1 MVHPHLL
8 CPHHDEMSLMRPNQR
23 PSLDLSLP
31 DTRPAQQSQLP
42 DIASSLPWRT
52 WDDGLEEAQRLGRP
66 LFAIAEYRWANSAQ
80 RVALRLQQDEQ
91 LRELLTEKVVPVLID
106 PDERPDLA
114 ATWRWT
120 AMALTGTAGP
130 PLMVLLMHEGFPFLA
145 YCTMAIEGDETYP
158 SLASLVESVSETYRD
173 NPTAIIEE
181 ARNLASG
188 TPNPAAG
195 ADLPALQDMLDMR
208 RGGLLEAPKHPR
220 PALLWA
226 LLDAHAAGTLLGEA
240 ETWLR
245 TTLDALVRGSTWDQL
260 DRGFHRA
267 ARSEVWVP
275 PHFEKPIPLNAQL
288 AAVYARAADELGNE
302 TYRDIASRTIS
313 FCVTALR
320 EGVDAIGSDTNY
332 YTWTSRELLKTLD
345 TSLVQ
350 VVTLH
355 YDIKPV
361 DERQALRRV
370 VEMEQMD
377 RFSHEDVS
385 VLQARLVRGRAAL
398 RSARLRR
405 PSPATITSD
414 SLAWR
419 ATTIRWLLE
428 AAEWS
433 SHNNESGNGDIA
445 ALLGALENLI
455 DGRFQEGAG
464 YARNTEGTSAL
475 WLEDQAALLD
485 AFLFAHRASDDAT
498 WLTRARELADVLIT
512 TWWTGTGWRDRPGAA
527 TTSVNIVDDILPAAI
542 PTLTACFRVLA
553 ELTGEPGYDE
563 CSHQSRELHRRL
575 ASASGHWSASI
586 PATN

>member
-8 CPHHDEMSLMRPNQR
+8 CHSPEEMSLMRPNQR

-31 DTRPAQQSQLP
+31 DTRPGQHSQLP
-42 DIASSLPWRT
+42 DIGSALPWRN

-66 LFAIAEYRWANSAQ
+66 ILAVAEHRWANSAQ
-80 RVALRLQQDEQ
+80 RIALRLQQDEQ
-91 LRELLTEKVVPVLID
+91 LRELLTATVIPVLVD

-114 ATWRWT
+114 ARWRWAAT
-120 AMALTGTAGP
+120 ALTGTAGP
-130 PLMVLLMHEGFPFLA
+130 PLMVLLTHEGMPFLA
-145 YCTMAIEGDETYP
+145 YCTMAIEGDDTYP
-158 SLASLVESVSETYRD
+158 SLASLIQSVSENYRD
-173 NPTAIIEE
+173 DPTAIIEE
-181 ARNLASG
+181 ARSLASG
-188 TPNPAAG
+188 ERHPAAG
-195 ADLPALQDMLDMR
+195 ADSRALQDMLDMR

-226 LLDAHAAGTLLGEA
+226 LLHAQAAGTLPSES

-245 TTLDALVRGSTWDQL
+245 LTLDALVRGSTWDQL

-288 AAVYARAADELGNE
+288 AAVYARAARQLDNE
-302 TYRDIASRTIS
+302 TYRDIASRTTS

-377 RFSHEDVS
+377 RFSHEDIS

-405 PSPATITSD
+405 PAPATVSSS

-419 ATTIRWLLE
+419 VTTIRWLLE

-433 SHNNESGNGDIA
+433 DNGNSDVA
-445 ALLGALENLI
+445 VLLGALDAQI
-455 DGRFQEGAG
+455 DGRFQDGLGYGRATDGA
-464 YARNTEGTSAL
+464 SPV
-475 WLEDQAALLD
+475 WLQDQAALLD
-485 AFLFAHRASDDAT
+485 AFLVAHRASDDQA
-498 WLTRARELADVLIT
+498 WLARARQLADVLLT
-512 TWWTGTGWRDRPGAA
+512 TWWTGTGWRDRPGAD
-527 TTSVNIVDDILPAAI
+527 TTSLDIVDDILPAAT
-542 PTLTACFRVLA
+542 PTMTECFSTLA
-553 ELTGEPGYDE
+553 ELTGDQRYAQIGG
-563 CSHQSRELHRRL
+563 QSRELHRRL
-575 ASASGHWSASI
+575 ASASDHWSASI